1 VVTEADLLLKL
12 GIPGDRR
19 RAGWLA
25 TPHERDLV
33 ARASGTV
40 AEELMTS
47 PAITVDSRAT
57 LAGAAKLMVAKK
69 IKRLPVVDTDGTP
82 VSIVSRSDLIKA
94 FLRSDSQ
101 IRQEIENEVFRHI
114 FLTLP
119 AAVTVEV
126 TDGVVVLR
134 GRLDRKSS
142 VDIAEQ
148 LVNAVDGVVD
158 VVNELTYESDDAY
171 A

>member
-1 VVTEADLLLKL
+1 MS
-12 GIPGDRR
+12 RR
-19 RAGWLA
+19 
-25 TPHERDLV
+25 
-33 ARASGTV
+33 
-40 AEELMTS
+40 
-47 PAITVDSRAT
+47 
-57 LAGAAKLMVAKK
+57 
-69 IKRLPVVDTDGTP
+69 
-82 VSIVSRSDLIKA
+82 
-94 FLRSDSQ
+94 F
-101 IRQEIENEVFRHI
+101 RQEIENEVLRHI

-134 GRLDRKSS
+134 RRLDRKSS

>member
-1 VVTEADLLLKL
+1 
-12 GIPGDRR
+12 
-19 RAGWLA
+19 
-25 TPHERDLV
+25 
-33 ARASGTV
+33 
-40 AEELMTS
+40 
-47 PAITVDSRAT
+47 
-57 LAGAAKLMVAKK
+57 
-69 IKRLPVVDTDGTP
+69 
-82 VSIVSRSDLIKA
+82 LIKA